1 MGNNL
6 HVNFLPN
13 ADVLPPGHGRAAGVD
28 VVGFMPVGRDNLL
41 GFFVF
46 SYGLVGHCQPGL
58 IVIVTGVERFQLPS
72 MLIKA
77 GKITAEEYLESLCNN
92 L

>member
-46 SYGLVGHCQPGL
+46 SYGLVGHC
-58 IVIVTGVERFQLPS
+58 
-72 MLIKA
+72 
-77 GKITAEEYLESLCNN
+77 
-92 L
+92 